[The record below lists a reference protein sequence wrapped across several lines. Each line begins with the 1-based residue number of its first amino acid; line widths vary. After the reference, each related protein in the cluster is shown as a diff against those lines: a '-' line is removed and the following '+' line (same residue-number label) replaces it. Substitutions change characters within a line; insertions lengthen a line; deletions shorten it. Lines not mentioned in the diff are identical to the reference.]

1 MVKFLS
7 RKTTPDPA
15 LARYPAAMAGL
26 LSLGKAKEDMD
37 YPPRAE
43 QLTDCV
49 PDLIRMVLDDDLN
62 ERDEHDPAVWAPYHA
77 LKVLGVLGPAEAA
90 EPLTACLDTDDEW
103 FGEEMSAVYAAIGPA
118 AIPVLQAYLADR
130 DHTSEARSSASNA
143 LVAIAQAHPAAR
155 AEIVAFL
162 TAFLDRPT
170 ADANGDEEV
179 VTAFV
184 IGDLGDLKATTS
196 YEAIRRAFT
205 EDRVDGQIIGLED
218 VERDFG
224 MRAPLD
230 FSEPPKPREE
240 SGVRLILKCKV
251 CGREREH
258 FFPKVYYDLGTANDD
273 KKKDKY
279 DPLVIPQRVIC
290 PKCGAVDQYEL
301 GAMGQMAV
309 TASLLAMRF
318 PDGETFLREDQR
330 VQFINFTTRWGPM
343 HPQEAIERYQRELAR
358 QPEDVSLHVGFG
370 NLYRLL
376 GRHGQAES
384 EYAQALRL
392 DPDAAEA
399 WIGLAQLAGA
409 RRDIPEAIRC
419 WEKVQETSRKS
430 GLSPADQILVGE
442 NAEEALADLRQG
454 VIPPS
459 ELPLSKPSAAP
470 KPSPGAS
477 SGTVQRKVG
486 RNEPCPCGSGKK
498 YKHCHGRKG

>member
-15 LARYPAAMAGL
+15 LARYPAALAGL
-26 LSLGKAKEDMD
+26 LSLGKAREDMD
-37 YPPRAE
+37 YRPKAE
-43 QLTDCV
+43 QLTDYV
-49 PDLIRMVLDDDLN
+49 PDLIRMVFDDDLAA
-62 ERDEHDPAVWAPYHA
+62 RDEHDPAVWAPYHA

-90 EPLTACLDTDDEW
+90 EPLTAGLDTEDEW
-103 FGEEMSAVYAAIGPA
+103 IGEEMPTIYAAIGPA

-130 DHTSEARSSASNA
+130 EHTNEARGAASNA

-155 AEIVAFL
+155 AEIIALL
-162 TAFLDRPT
+162 TAFLDRPE
-170 ADANGDEEV
+170 AGANGDEEV

-184 IGDLGDLKATTS
+184 IGDLGDLKALTA
-196 YEAIRRAFT
+196 YEAIRRAYA

-224 MRAPLD
+224 MQPPLD
-230 FSEPPKPREE
+230 FNTPPKPRDEP
-240 SGVRLILKCKV
+240 GVRMVLKCKV

-258 FFPKVYYDLGTANDD
+258 IFAKVYYDLGTANDD

-279 DPLVIPQRVIC
+279 DPLVIPQHVVC
-290 PKCGAVDQYEL
+290 PKCGAIDQYEL
-301 GAMGQMAV
+301 GAMGGVAV
-309 TASLLAMRF
+309 TASLLALRF
-318 PDGETFLREDQR
+318 PDGGSYLREDQR
-330 VQFINFTTRWGPM
+330 VTFLNFTTRWGPM

-370 NLYRLL
+370 NLYKIL

-399 WIGLAQLAGA
+399 WLGLAQLAGV

-419 WEKVQETSRKS
+419 WEKVQATSR
-430 GLSPADQILVGE
+430 
-442 NAEEALADLRQG
+442 EERSIACR
-454 VIPPS
+454 PNP
-459 ELPLSKPSAAP
+459 
-470 KPSPGAS
+470 
-477 SGTVQRKVG
+477 
-486 RNEPCPCGSGKK
+486 
-498 YKHCHGRKG
+498 HGRKRRRGAGRSAPGRHPAIRAAPVHSSGGAEAIEGRKLGHEPAQGRPQ

>member
-15 LARYPAAMAGL
+15 LACYPAAMAGL
-26 LSLGKAKEDMD
+26 LSLGKAGEDMD
-37 YPPRAE
+37 YRPQAE

-49 PDLIRMVLDDDLN
+49 PDLIRMVFDDDLN
-62 ERDEHDPAVWAPYHA
+62 ERDENDPVLWAPYHA

-90 EPLTACLDTDDEW
+90 EPLTACLEGDDEW
-103 FGEEMSAVYAAIGPA
+103 VGEELPTIYAAIGPA

-130 DHTSEARSSASNA
+130 EHTNEARGAASNA

-155 AEIVAFL
+155 AEIIALL
-162 TAFLDRPT
+162 TAFLDRPE
-170 ADANGDEEV
+170 AGANGDEEV

-184 IGDLGDLKATTS
+184 IGDLGDLKALTA
-196 YEAIRRAFT
+196 YEAIRRAYA

-224 MRAPLD
+224 MQPPLD
-230 FSEPPKPREE
+230 FNTPPKPRDEP
-240 SGVRLILKCKV
+240 GVRMVLKCKV

-258 FFPKVYYDLGTANDD
+258 IFAKVYYDLGTANDD

-279 DPLVIPQRVIC
+279 DPLVIPQHVVC
-290 PKCGAVDQYEL
+290 PKCGAIDQYEL
-301 GAMGQMAV
+301 GTMGTMAV
-309 TASLLAMRF
+309 TASLLALRF
-318 PDGETFLREDQR
+318 PDGGSYLREDQR
-330 VQFINFTTRWGPM
+330 VTFLNFTTRWGPM

-370 NLYRLL
+370 NLYKLL

-399 WIGLAQLAGA
+399 WLGLAQLAGV

-419 WEKVQETSRKS
+419 WEKVQATSRES
-430 GLSPADQILVGE
+430 GLSPADQIPMGE
-442 NAEEALADLRQG
+442 SAEEALADLRQG

-459 ELPLSKPSAAP
+459 EPPASAAPAAP
-470 KPSPGAS
+470 KPSKGAS
-477 SGTVQRKVG
+477 SDTSQRKVG

>member
-1 MVKFLS
+1 MVKLLS

-26 LSLGKAKEDMD
+26 LSLGKAREDMD
-37 YPPRAE
+37 YRPQAE
-43 QLTDCV
+43 QLTDYV
-49 PDLIRMVLDDDLN
+49 PDLIRMVFDDDLN

-90 EPLTACLDTDDEW
+90 EPLTACLDTEDEW
-103 FGEEMSAVYAAIGPA
+103 IGEELPAIYAAIGPA
-118 AIPVLQAYLADR
+118 AIPVLQAYMADR
-130 DHTSEARSSASNA
+130 EHENEARGAASNA
-143 LVAIAQAHPAAR
+143 LVAIAQAHPAVR
-155 AEIVAFL
+155 DEIVAFL
-162 TAFLDRPT
+162 TAFLDRP
-170 ADANGDEEV
+170 AAGANGDEEV

-184 IGDLGDLKATTS
+184 IADLGDLKALTA
-196 YEAIRRAFT
+196 YEAIRRAYA

-224 MRAPLD
+224 MRPPLD
-230 FSEPPKPREE
+230 FNAPPKPRDEP
-240 SGVRLILKCKV
+240 GVRLVLKCKV

-258 FFPKVYYDLGTANDD
+258 IFPKVYYDLGTANDD

-279 DPLVIPQRVIC
+279 DPLIIPQRVVC

-301 GAMGQMAV
+301 GTMGHMAV

-318 PDGETFLREDQR
+318 PDGGSYLREDQR
-330 VQFINFTTRWGPM
+330 VTFLNFTTRWGPM

-370 NLYRLL
+370 NLYKIL

-399 WIGLAQLAGA
+399 WLGLAQLAGV

-430 GLSPADQILVGE
+430 SLSPADQILMG
-442 NAEEALADLRQG
+442 RKRRG
-454 VIPPS
+454 
-459 ELPLSKPSAAP
+459 SAGRSASGHHP
-470 KPSPGAS
+470 AVRASLVRS
-477 SGTVQRKVG
+477 SGGAEAIERRKLG
-486 RNEPCPCGSGKK
+486 
-498 YKHCHGRKG
+498 HGPAQSRPQ

>member
-1 MVKFLS
+1 MAKLPF
-7 RKTTPDPA
+7 RKTHPDPA
-15 LARYPAAMAGL
+15 LARYPSAMAGL
-26 LSLGKAKEDMD
+26 ISLGAAQENMD
-37 YPPRAE
+37 YRSKAE
-43 QLTDCV
+43 PLTGYV
-49 PDLIRMVLDDDLN
+49 PDLMRMVLDDDLN
-62 ERDEHDPAVWAPYHA
+62 QRDEDDPAVWAPYHA
-77 LKVLGVLGPAEAA
+77 LKVIEVLGPAEAA
-90 EPLTACLDTDDEW
+90 EPLTACLEGDDEW
-103 FGEEMSAVYAAIGPA
+103 ISEELPAIYAAIGPA
-118 AIPVLQAYLADR
+118 AIPVLQAYMENR
-130 DHTSEARSSASNA
+130 EHENEARGAASNA
-143 LVAIAQAHPAAR
+143 LVAVAQAHPPVR
-155 AEIVAFL
+155 AEIIALL
-162 TAFLDRPT
+162 TAFLDRPE
-170 ADANGDEEV
+170 AGANGDEEV
-179 VTAFV
+179 VTAFI
-184 IGDLGDLKATTS
+184 IGDLGDLKALS
-196 YEAIRRAFT
+196 AYEAIRRAYA

-224 MRAPLD
+224 MRPPLD
-230 FSEPPKPREE
+230 FNAPPKPRDEP
-240 SGVRLILKCKV
+240 GVRLTLKCKV

-258 FFPKVYYDLGTANDD
+258 IFPKVYYDLGTANDD

-279 DPLVIPQRVIC
+279 DPLIIPQRVVC

-301 GAMGQMAV
+301 GTMGHVAV

-318 PDGETFLREDQR
+318 PDGGSYLREDQR
-330 VQFINFTTRWGPM
+330 VTFLNFTTRWGPM

-370 NLYRLL
+370 NLYKIL

-399 WIGLAQLAGA
+399 WLGLAQLAGV

-430 GLSPADQILVGE
+430 SLSPADQILMGE

-454 VIPPS
+454 IIPPS
-459 ELPLSKPSAAP
+459 EPPLSAVPAAP
-470 KPSPGAS
+470 KPSKSAS
-477 SGTVQRKVG
+477 ADTGQRKVG

>member
-1 MVKFLS
+1 M
-7 RKTTPDPA
+7 
-15 LARYPAAMAGL
+15 
-26 LSLGKAKEDMD
+26 
-37 YPPRAE
+37 
-43 QLTDCV
+43 

-90 EPLTACLDTDDEW
+90 EPLTVCLDTEDEW
-103 FGEEMSAVYAAIGPA
+103 IGEELPAVYAAIGPA
-118 AIPVLQAYLADR
+118 AIPGAPGLPGR
-130 DHTSEARSSASNA
+130 SGARKRGPQRGVECVGRHRASAS
-143 LVAIAQAHPAAR
+143 AAR
-155 AEIVAFL
+155 DEIVAFL
-162 TAFLDRPT
+162 TAFLDRP
-170 ADANGDEEV
+170 AAGANGDEEV

-184 IGDLGDLKATTS
+184 IGDLGDLKALTA
-196 YEAIRRAFT
+196 YEAIRRAYA

-224 MRAPLD
+224 MRPPLD
-230 FSEPPKPREE
+230 FNAPPKPREE
-240 SGVRLILKCKV
+240 PGVRLVLKCKV

-258 FFPKVYYDLGTANDD
+258 IFPKVYYDLGTANDD

-279 DPLVIPQRVIC
+279 DPLIIPQRVVC

-301 GAMGQMAV
+301 GTMGHVAV
-309 TASLLAMRF
+309 TASLLALRF
-318 PDGETFLREDQR
+318 PDGGSYLREDQR
-330 VQFINFTTRWGPM
+330 VTFLNFTTRWGPM

-370 NLYRLL
+370 NLYKIL

-399 WIGLAQLAGA
+399 WLGLAQLAEA

-430 GLSPADQILVGE
+430 GLSPADQILMGE
-442 NAEEALADLRQG
+442 SAEEALADLRQG

-459 ELPLSKPSAAP
+459 EPPLSTVPAAP
-470 KPSPGAS
+470 KPSKGAS
-477 SGTVQRKVG
+477 SDTSQRKVG